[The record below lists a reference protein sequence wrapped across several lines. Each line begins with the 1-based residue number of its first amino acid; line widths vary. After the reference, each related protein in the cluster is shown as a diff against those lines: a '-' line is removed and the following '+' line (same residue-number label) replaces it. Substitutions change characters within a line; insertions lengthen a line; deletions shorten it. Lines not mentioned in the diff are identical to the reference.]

1 MSTISEQEIIDYV
14 EAMPAFPKS
23 VNKVI
28 NLTSN
33 MDSSAKDIV
42 AAIEGDPVMTVKILK
57 VINSAF
63 YNLQT
68 KVSSVQRAL
77 VIIGI
82 NTIKN
87 LAISVAII
95 GILKPYKTKL
105 FDTDLFLEHSLA
117 TAFICKSLAERQGIS
132 ALHST
137 DYFIAGLL
145 HDFGKIVFAERF
157 PERFNLALEES
168 SETGTDLSLLE
179 VTHLGINHAQVGYM
193 LAVKWELPEELA
205 KAIEEHH
212 KPASNLF
219 GHCLFAA
226 NQMAKQG
233 ELGTSGN
240 PVIEPF
246 PTECIEL
253 FGADLDDLI
262 EELGGIPAIKSTV
275 QQLIGV

>member
-28 NLTSN
+28 HLTSD
-33 MDSSAKDIV
+33 MDSSVKEIV
-42 AAIEGDPVMTVKILK
+42 TVIESDPVMTVKILK

-68 KVSSVQRAL
+68 KVSSIQRAL

-95 GILKPYKTKL
+95 GILKPYRTKY

-117 TAFICKSLAERQGIS
+117 TAFICKSLAERQGVS
-132 ALHST
+132 SMHSS

-157 PERFNLALEES
+157 SELFNLALEKSYQTE
-168 SETGTDLSLLE
+168 TDLNILE
-179 VTHLGINHAQVGYM
+179 KEYLGMSHAQVGYM
-193 LAVKWELPEELA
+193 LAIKWELPVDLA
-205 KAIEEHH
+205 KAIEGHH
-212 KPASNLF
+212 QLPTDLL

-226 NQMAKQG
+226 NQIAKQSKIG
-233 ELGTSGN
+233 ASGN
-240 PVIEPF
+240 PIINPLPIES
-246 PTECIEL
+246 IEL
-253 FGADLDDLI
+253 FGATAEDLI
-262 EELGGIPAIKSTV
+262 EELGGIPAIKATV
-275 QQLIGV
+275 QHLIGV